1 MSALLTEATRA
12 LAAPGASDAR
22 TATGA
27 IAIAVLLL
35 VLVMREMARTS
46 PGDEHGRRLA
56 DLRPVVVPLSLVFVA
71 VVGPRLV
78 DLVR

>member
-1 MSALLTEATRA
+1 VSALLTEATRA
-12 LAAPGASDAR
+12 LGAGAADAR

-46 PGDEHGRRLA
+46 LGDERVRGLA
-56 DLRPVVVPLSLVFVA
+56 GLRPVVVPLSLVFVV